1 MLRSFLRI
9 LPLAFL
15 PALAFAQGTLDP
27 SGAPAPAMKS
37 LDQLEPR
44 IPIGKVGGSTDQIV
58 ISKPGSYV
66 LMGDLTVASGHAI
79 KITASNVTLDLNGF
93 TITALSHLDS
103 AIAGWVFEGN
113 ITIRNG
119 HLVGGT
125 TFDSKT
131 NTFTGNGASYGICF
145 GPFKGTIT
153 ISDVTVSGMN
163 EDGIVISP
171 STPDLVCGSVQH
183 CSVSVCGGRG
193 IVASTIANSTAEI
206 CGSTAL
212 SAMTV
217 SNSIGI
223 SVETGSG
230 IRAYTVTNSYGQSQ
244 SAFGIDADNNNAPH
258 LGTATNCRGVSATG
272 TGLFAT
278 AATNCIGIS
287 TSGTG
292 LDTNSDANGFTGTAT
307 GCVGRSTSGHGL
319 IASIAT
325 NCHGA
330 TAASS
335 MYGLWVSG
343 TATGCRGTN
352 TAANGIALRT
362 DIAIGCTAAAGT
374 IAANSKQLGTP

>member
-9 LPLAFL
+9 LPLALL
-15 PALAFAQGTLDP
+15 PALALAQGTLDP

-44 IPIGKVGGSTDQIV
+44 IPIGKVGGSTGQIV
-58 ISKPGSYV
+58 IDHPGSYV
-66 LMGDLTVASGHAI
+66 LMGDLTATGGAPIILMSGD
-79 KITASNVTLDLNGF
+79 VTVDLNGF
-93 TITALSHLDS
+93 TVTAPDLSSGITGMVTDGD
-103 AIAGWVFEGN
+103 IV
-113 ITIRNG
+113 IRNG
-119 HLVGGT
+119 RIVGT
-125 TFDSKT
+125 TSYDGKA
-131 NTFTGNGASYGICF
+131 FTTRGSNCGISF
-145 GPFKGTIT
+145 APFAGTCT
-153 ISDVTVSGMN
+153 ISDITVRGMQSA
-163 EDGIVISP
+163 GVYVP
-171 STPDLVCGSVQH
+171 SYPQQSQRTTVRRCT
-183 CSVSVCGGRG
+183 VSVCAGEG
-193 IVASTIANSTAEI
+193 IVASTIADSTAET

-212 SAMTV
+212 SALVVT
-217 SNSIGI
+217 NSIGI
-223 SVETGSG
+223 CVGTGSG

-330 TAASS
+330 TTAST

-352 TAANGIALRT
+352 TAAAGIAVRT
-362 DIAIGCTAAAGT
+362 DIAVGCTAAAGT
-374 IAANSKQLGTP
+374 ITANSKQLGTP